1 MRVVFRPEQC
11 TRENAA
17 AFAYDVYEEF
27 RVERTSSGC
36 GNRSRGC
43 LQQSRVHAADG
54 PAHSIWSQ
62 PNTDPVG
69 CRSAPGKYSGYA
81 AWKQEVCSSTAHNGP
96 ITRITALAGPLQC
109 LTKGPADLN
118 QNGPSKILTLA
129 DGGLRYKTSKDS
141 QEAAEA
147 VQQQLDSVS
156 VSTWCHD
163 TGSLISPDKAQT
175 LWCTLDNRAAGKP
188 VPAVTFDGAVA
199 ERTSQ

>member
-1 MRVVFRPEQC
+1 M
-11 TRENAA
+11 
-17 AFAYDVYEEF
+17 
-27 RVERTSSGC
+27 
-36 GNRSRGC
+36 
-43 LQQSRVHAADG
+43 
-54 PAHSIWSQ
+54 
-62 PNTDPVG
+62 
-69 CRSAPGKYSGYA
+69 
-81 AWKQEVCSSTAHNGP
+81 
-96 ITRITALAGPLQC
+96 
-109 LTKGPADLN
+109 
-118 QNGPSKILTLA
+118 TLA
-129 DGGLRYKTSKDS
+129 DDWLVYKTSKDS